1 MKPLKPAFL
10 MSLMIIMVLA
20 AGCAQVSTPSI
31 EASTQV
37 VNTDVPTAT
46 IIPSHTSTP
55 LPTSTPPPIP
65 TLPVEQAKA
74 RFLGLLSDN
83 GNCRLPCLWGITPGE
98 SIYQDMRSVLMPISS
113 LSVRTYI
120 FPGPGGIDPRYKED
134 NLEILIN
141 LRFSYTDND
150 IVGRFYFEARGFGAD
165 DNLVY
170 DSMLFGERLRPY
182 MLPAVLS
189 DHGIPTAVMVSTDGE
204 QNDRGKN
211 VPGFYVVLLYP
222 DQGIMAIY
230 TTSRQLVGGNVRG
243 CLANAHVQI
252 YISPTGQPEAFTEM
266 LAQTHQWGF
275 LWPDSQ
281 DSPYWKHIETAT
293 SLTLEEF
300 YETFRQPIDKCL
312 ETPLSIWPIPD
323 N

>member
-1 MKPLKPAFL
+1 MKSLKPAFL
-10 MSLMIIMVLA
+10 MSLMIIAVLA

-37 VNTDVPTAT
+37 IDTAVPTAT

-55 LPTSTPPPIP
+55 LSTNTPLPIP

-74 RFLGLLSDN
+74 RFLGLLLDN

-98 SIYQDMRSVLMPISS
+98 STYQDMRSVLMPISS

-189 DHGIPTAVMVSTDGE
+189 EHGIPTAVMVSTDG
-204 QNDRGKN
+204 D
-211 VPGFYVVLLYP
+211 
-222 DQGIMAIY
+222 
-230 TTSRQLVGGNVRG
+230 VRG
-243 CLANAHVQI
+243 CLASAYVEM
-252 YISPTGQPEAFTEM
+252 YLSPVGQPDAFAEM

-275 LWPDSQ
+275 LWPDPQ
-281 DSPYWKHIETAT
+281 DSPYWKHVETAT

-300 YETFRQPIDKCL
+300 YETFRQPTDKCL
-312 ETPLSIWPIPD
+312 ETPLSIWSTPD